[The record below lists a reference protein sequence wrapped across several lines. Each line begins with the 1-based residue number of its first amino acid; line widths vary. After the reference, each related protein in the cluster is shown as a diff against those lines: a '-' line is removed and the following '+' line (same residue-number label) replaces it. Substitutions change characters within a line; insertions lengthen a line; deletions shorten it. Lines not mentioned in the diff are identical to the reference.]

1 MTKESIQSEAVELIS
16 KYKRVILS
24 WATGLGKS
32 AAAIKMLNK
41 IIKSKTNCK
50 ILLVVAESAHKDN
63 WDKEFDK
70 WNLDKCN
77 LTVECFASLKKYR
90 DTNWDVIVIDEAHH
104 IGSDLRMDIISTV
117 KADYMIL
124 LSATMPNDTIFY
136 LTQVFGEFYQ
146 HNITLNDAIKAGI
159 LPTPKI
165 MLVPLTL
172 DRTNYNC
179 TIIEEWGTKKLRKTI
194 KCNYPDRWKYLRN
207 KSNYPNVKLEITCTE
222 QQKYDYYSD
231 RFEFYKNS
239 YMRNRSII
247 MKNKWLQT
255 GSQRKIFLGELK
267 TNIVRNFLKKVINK
281 RFICFCTSIN
291 QAESLDKNHSIHS
304 KKKNSL
310 EIIDKF
316 NNKSISNLFAVNMIQ
331 EGQNLVDIE
340 VGIIVQLDGQERAF
354 IQKFGR
360 TLRADSPVQYI
371 FYYKNTRDEEYLEN
385 VLEGIDSELVC
396 SVNNLNNI

>member
-1 MTKESIQSEAVELIS
+1 VTKESIQSEAVELIS
-16 KYKRVILS
+16 KHSRVILS
-24 WATGLGKS
+24 WATSLGKS

-41 IIKSKTNCK
+41 IIQEKINCK
-50 ILLVVAESAHKDN
+50 VLLVVAESAHKGN
-63 WDKEFDK
+63 WDEEFNK
-70 WNLDKCN
+70 FGLSKCD

-90 DTNWDVIVIDEAHH
+90 DSKWDVVIIDEAHH
-104 IGSDLRMDIISTV
+104 IGSDLRMDIISTI
-117 KADYMIL
+117 KSEYMIL
-124 LSATMPNDTIFY
+124 LSATIPNDTILY
-136 LTQVFGEFYQ
+136 LSQIFGKF
-146 HNITLNDAIKAGI
+146 HIFNITLDDAIKAGI
-159 LPTPKI
+159 LPKPKI
-165 MLVPLTL
+165 YLIPLTL
-172 DRTNYNC
+172 NRTDYNC

-194 KCNYPDRWKYLRN
+194 KCNYPERWKYLKN
-207 KSNYPNVKLEITCTE
+207 KKEYPNVQLEISCTE

-231 RFEFYKNS
+231 KFEFYKNS
-239 YMRNRSII
+239 YMRSRSIAL
-247 MKNKWLQT
+247 KNKWLQT
-255 GSQRKIFLGELK
+255 GSQRKVFLGELK
-267 TNIVRNFLKKVINK
+267 TPIVRKFIRKVLNK
-281 RFICFCTSIN
+281 RFVCFCTSIN
-291 QAESLDKNHSIHS
+291 QAEALDKNHSIHS

-385 VLEGIDSELVC
+385 ILEGIDSNYIQEI
-396 SVNNLNNI
+396 NLNKY